1 MLFIVIESFKRNDAK
16 PVGERFRHRGR
27 MMPEG
32 VKYHASWVDLEGRR
46 CFQVMEAADERLLR
60 EWTANWSD
68 LVDFEVV
75 PVVTSAQF
83 WSMTELG
90 GAA

>member
-1 MLFIVIESFKRNDAK
+1 M
-16 PVGERFRHRGR
+16 
-27 MMPEG
+27 
-32 VKYHASWVDLEGRR
+32 
-46 CFQVMEAADERLLR
+46 
-60 EWTANWSD
+60 ANWGD

-75 PVVTSAQF
+75 PVLTSTQF